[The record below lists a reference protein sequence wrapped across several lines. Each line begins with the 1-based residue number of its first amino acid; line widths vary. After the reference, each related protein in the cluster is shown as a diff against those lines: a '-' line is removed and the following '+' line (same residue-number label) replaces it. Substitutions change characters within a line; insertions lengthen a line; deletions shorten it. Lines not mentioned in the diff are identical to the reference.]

1 MHPFIYGAAVTVIYI
16 IIAAGIMITARIL
29 LTIPDELFRKFLH
42 FILLGA
48 YFPLVFAFEKW
59 WMAALFASALAVILY
74 PVLGL
79 AERIPVFSSFLS
91 ERKKGEIK
99 NSMVLAIGMMAVST
113 TLCWGLMGDRFLVLA
128 SILAWGVGD
137 AFAALVGKRFGK
149 HKIKWKAA
157 DSHKSLEGSLTMF
170 ICSFLSVFTVLLI
183 RGGIGVPLCIL
194 ISLLT
199 ATVCTITELCT
210 KNGYDTVVCPLSAMA
225 VILPLIAL
233 LGG

>member
-1 MHPFIYGAAVTVIYI
+1 
-16 IIAAGIMITARIL
+16 
-29 LTIPDELFRKFLH
+29 
-42 FILLGA
+42 
-48 YFPLVFAFEKW
+48 
-59 WMAALFASALAVILY
+59 
-74 PVLGL
+74 
-79 AERIPVFSSFLS
+79 
-91 ERKKGEIK
+91 
-99 NSMVLAIGMMAVST
+99 
-113 TLCWGLMGDRFLVLA
+113 
-128 SILAWGVGD
+128 
-137 AFAALVGKRFGK
+137 
-149 HKIKWKAA
+149 
-157 DSHKSLEGSLTMF
+157 MF